1 MIFEFLADGFEE
13 IEALCPIDVIRR
25 AGLEIK
31 TVAVGGKNDKKI
43 TGSHGICVNAEL
55 SLSDAVLLS
64 EKEKIDMII
73 LPGGMPGAKNLDE
86 NPIVESFLNRA
97 YTDGAYIAS
106 ICAAPMIPGKR
117 GMLRGRRAVCYPGFE
132 EYLDGA
138 ILTGGRVEA
147 DGNMITACGM
157 GAAVEF
163 SLKLVEL
170 LKGEE
175 AAKMIHAAILAK

>member
-132 EYLDGA
+132 EYLLGAQLSEKKVAVDGR
-138 ILTGGRVEA
+138 I
-147 DGNMITACGM
+147 ITAK
-157 GAAVEF
+157 AAGCAVDF
-163 SLKLVEL
+163 GLTLL
-170 LKGEE
+170 QHLKGLDE
-175 AAKMIHAAILAK
+175 ANRVKDSIYY